1 MALATDWTDPSSL
14 CIFPPG
20 IWSTQ
25 SGVAR
30 VNSRRSITEQAQSEI
45 QVKRMVLKQ
54 LKQFDNP
61 IYVSSESLLEFVTVL
76 FRRAGMSQ
84 EDAAGAA
91 DVLVEAD
98 LVGADSHGVCYS
110 LAGRVRGL
118 ISGNLNPSPDIRI
131 VHETPSTA
139 LVDGDNGLGL
149 TASRRAMDIAIAKA
163 HEVGTGTVALRNS
176 NHCGMIAYYPMMALS
191 HDMIGLAM
199 STTPGASIAPTFAK
213 DPVMG
218 TNPIGFAVP
227 ANEEVPVVLDIATSV
242 VASGKIS
249 IARALG
255 INIPEGWQV
264 DEDGKPVTDVSATKG
279 SRGLPLGGTR
289 ELGSHKGYG
298 LALMVDVL
306 CGALSGNGAGFMLT
320 VPRSCSQY
328 FQAIRIDAFRPA
340 DEFKRDMDLALR
352 YLRELPPSEGH
363 ERVYYAGL
371 QEAEMRE
378 KRLKDGI
385 PLPQHTV
392 GALRDLASEFEVE
405 FPREV

>member
-1 MALATDWTDPSSL
+1 
-14 CIFPPG
+14 
-20 IWSTQ
+20 
-25 SGVAR
+25 
-30 VNSRRSITEQAQSEI
+30 
-45 QVKRMVLKQ
+45 MVLKQ

>member
-1 MALATDWTDPSSL
+1 M
-14 CIFPPG
+14 
-20 IWSTQ
+20 
-25 SGVAR
+25 
-30 VNSRRSITEQAQSEI
+30 
-45 QVKRMVLKQ
+45 QVERMVLKQ

-61 IYVSSESLLEFVTVL
+61 LYVSSESLLEFVTVL

-84 EDAAGAA
+84 EDAADAA
-91 DVLVEAD
+91 AVLVEAD

-110 LAGRVRGL
+110 LAGRIHGL
-118 ISGNLNPSPDIRI
+118 LDGNVNPSPDIRI
-131 VHETPSTA
+131 VRETPSTA
-139 LVDGDNGLGL
+139 LVDGDNALGL
-149 TASRRAMDIAIAKA
+149 IASRRAMDIAIAKA

-176 NHCGMIAYYPMMALS
+176 NHCGMIAYYPMMALP

-199 STTPGASIAPTFAK
+199 STTPGTSIAPTFAR
-213 DPVMG
+213 DPIMG
-218 TNPIGFAVP
+218 TNPIGLAVP
-227 ANEEVPVVLDIATSV
+227 ANEEAPVVLDIATSV
-242 VASGKIS
+242 VASGKIA

-255 INIPEGWQV
+255 INVPEGWRV
-264 DEDGKPVTDVSATKG
+264 DEDGNPVTDVSAMKG
-279 SRGLPLGGTR
+279 SHGLPLGGTR

-306 CGALSGNGAGFMLT
+306 CGVLSGNGAGFMLT

-352 YLRELPPSEGH
+352 RLRELPPAEGH

-371 QEAEMRE
+371 QEAEMRV
-378 KRLKDGI
+378 KRLQDGI
-385 PLPQHTV
+385 PLPPHAV
-392 GALRDLASEFEVE
+392 SALRDLASEFEVD

>member
-1 MALATDWTDPSSL
+1 
-14 CIFPPG
+14 
-20 IWSTQ
+20 
-25 SGVAR
+25 
-30 VNSRRSITEQAQSEI
+30 
-45 QVKRMVLKQ
+45 MVLKQ

-61 IYVSSESLLEFVTVL
+61 MHVSSESLLEFVTVL
-76 FRRAGMSQ
+76 FGRAGLSQ

-91 DVLVEAD
+91 EVLVEAD
-98 LVGADSHGVCYS
+98 LAGADSHGVCYS
-110 LAGRVRGL
+110 LPSRVHGLAGGK
-118 ISGNLNPSPDIRI
+118 LNPSPDIRI

-139 LVDGDNGLGL
+139 LVDGDNALGL

-199 STTPGASIAPTFAK
+199 STTPGASILPTFAK
-213 DPVMG
+213 DPIMG

-227 ANEEVPVVLDIATSV
+227 ADKEAPVILDIATSV
-242 VASGKIS
+242 VATGKIA

-255 INIPEGWQV
+255 IDVPEGWQV
-264 DEDGKPVTDVSATKG
+264 GEDGNPITDVTATKG

-306 CGALSGNGAGFMLT
+306 CGVLSGNGAGFLLPL
-320 VPRSCSQY
+320 PRSCSQY

-340 DEFKRDMDLALR
+340 DEFKQDMDVALR
-352 YLRELPPSEGH
+352 HLRELPPAEGH

-371 QEAEMRE
+371 QEGEMRA

-385 PLPQHTV
+385 PLPPHTV
-392 GALRDLASEFEVE
+392 GALKDLASEFEVD
-405 FPREV
+405 FPREL